1 MSNEAHIKPTVAE
14 MHRELWQPR
23 PRLPDGRCIG
33 FSPLEMTTTL
43 EPCAAPGGVKA
54 LFRRNDRLLLDGDP
68 RAECLWTGN
77 FIDAPWTFT
86 LSDRTRLVVLNRG
99 AHYED
104 DASALAAWAAAL
116 RAARK
121 AAPHALIVARTT
133 PTGHEHCDDYMRP
146 IVAPNVP
153 RWREQEHYSWLLF
166 PVGSNSITY
175 PFS

>member
-1 MSNEAHIKPTVAE
+1 MS
-14 MHRELWQPR
+14 
-23 PRLPDGRCIG
+23 
-33 FSPLEMTTTL
+33 TTL
-43 EPCAAPGGVKA
+43 ELCAAPGGVTA
-54 LFRRNDRLLLDGDP
+54 LFRRNDRLLLDGDK

-77 FIDAPWTFT
+77 FIDAPWIFK

-104 DASALAAWAAAL
+104 DALALAAWATAL

-133 PTGHEHCDDYMRP
+133 PAGHEHCDDYMRP
-146 IVAPNVP
+146 VVTPNAP

-166 PVGSNSITY
+166 PVSS
-175 PFS
+175 SSLLS